1 MSVTPTTELMYLKGV
16 GPRRAEILA
25 KRGLT
30 TFEDLLGY
38 LPFRYEDRI
47 RFAKIREISPG
58 RVYTIRAQVLSG
70 SLVRYTRARGGMYH
84 LLVSDDTGSL
94 PCKFFHSPYLEKKFK
109 PGQQLVLHGKA
120 ELDAMRPGRI
130 EMINPEY
137 EMLGEGKTD
146 STEVG
151 RIVPIY
157 EAIGGISSRTMR
169 RIVYLALEN
178 FSGALPDPLPA
189 EILARYKFP
198 SRREAI
204 QYVHFPPA
212 TESVEALN
220 SFRSQAHLR
229 LIFEEFF
236 FYQLSV
242 AMRKKSAQQQAGIAF
257 RVREPAIREAI
268 KRVLPFKPTGAQKR
282 ALGEIAADLERGAPM
297 NRLLQGDVGSG
308 KTIVALEAATI
319 VIENGYQAALMAPTE
334 ILAVQ
339 HFLAAGKIFARAG
352 YRVELLISGMK
363 ASEKKAALERV
374 RSGEAQ
380 LIVGTH
386 ALLEPQVEFLRLGL
400 VIVDEQHR
408 FGVLQRKELMEKGMA
423 PDVLVMTATPI
434 PRTLSLTLYGDL
446 DISVIDQMPPGR
458 VPIVTRVSSEAN
470 LPGVWEFVGRE
481 IGAGRQAYV
490 VYPVIEQAKSDE
502 SGAAG
507 SLKAAI

>member
-1 MSVTPTTELMYLKGV
+1 MSVMPSTEVMYLKGV
-16 GPRRAEILA
+16 GPRRAELLA
-25 KRGLT
+25 KRGLR

-47 RFAKIREISPG
+47 RFAKIREIAPG
-58 RVYTIRAQVLSG
+58 QTYTVQAVVSGG
-70 SLVRYTRARGGMYH
+70 SLVRYTRARGGVYH
-84 LLVSDDTGSL
+84 LLVRDDSGSL
-94 PCKFFHSPYLEKKFK
+94 ACKFFHGNYLEGKLKA
-109 PGQQLVLHGKA
+109 GQRIVLYGKA
-120 ELDAMRPGRI
+120 ELDPNRPGLI

-137 EMLGEGKTD
+137 ELLGAGDAD

-157 EAIGGISSRTMR
+157 EAIGGISSRMMR
-169 RIVYLALEN
+169 RIIYLALEQ
-178 FSGALPDPLPA
+178 FAGALPDPLPW
-189 EILARYKFP
+189 EMLARYKFP

-204 QYVHFPPA
+204 HFVHFPPL
-212 TESVEALN
+212 TESVDALN
-220 SFRSQAHLR
+220 AFRSPAHQR

-242 AMRKKSAQQQAGIAF
+242 AMRRQTARQQPGIAF
-257 RVREPAIREAI
+257 RVREPAIREAL
-268 KRVLPFKPTGAQKR
+268 KRVLPFKPTDAQKR
-282 ALGEIAADLERGAPM
+282 VLAEIAADLERAAPM

-339 HFLAAGKIFARAG
+339 HYLVAKKIFARPG
-352 YRVELLISGMK
+352 YRVELLIGGMK
-363 ASEKKAALERV
+363 SAEKKAALERV
-374 RSGEAQ
+374 RAGAAQ
-380 LIVGTH
+380 LVVGTH
-386 ALLEPQVEFLRLGL
+386 ALLEPQVEFARLGL

-408 FGVLQRKELMEKGMA
+408 FGVLQRKVLMEKASA

-458 VPIVTRVSSEAN
+458 VPIETRWSSEAH
-470 LPGVWEFVGRE
+470 LPGVWEFLRRE
-481 IGAGRQAYV
+481 MSAGRQAYV
-490 VYPVIEQAKSDE
+490 
-502 SGAAG
+502 
-507 SLKAAI
+507 